1 MKTYDKRVAF
11 CISDQHVIPHGGIGQ
26 FAKGFVEMA
35 GRLNW
40 KVDLILDKAP
50 TNTFCSLIESLGANT
65 VYPDTP
71 LKYSEHVGIFAFN
84 ESINFEKTINFRN
97 CLMKALTT
105 NLYDMIVCNTWEA
118 MLATH
123 LLGITSNIPTVFYTH
138 HESMVFRQNRKDKGV
153 FTHACNE
160 FANKLIEFDD
170 VIVGTQS
177 DRNKNELIKEGVSN
191 VVVLGMPMTE
201 RELLVEYLNETEG
214 VLWLGRWEKLKNPE
228 AFIKLIKETGLPAK
242 VMTNANGKKKFEAEF
257 KAAGI
262 TNYKIAAGVVGKEKV
277 DFIRSSRVH
286 YNTSLRESYGFAFIE
301 CLAHMPCVVLDK
313 ADWANNFDTSRFHVT
328 KEADAAEL
336 IKKIY
341 YNEVGGALDYVMG
354 LDNAAQL
361 QWADIMANSEWQKSS
376 TNAAKINEVETT
388 KYSKFIVDLE
398 RKALAIED
406 ITSVLTNRHKFNIIY
421 TDKETYL
428 TKDKDFVPTEED
440 TNTLDDI
447 FA

>member
-50 TNTFCSLIESLGANT
+50 TNNFCSLIESFGANV
-65 VYPDTP
+65 VYPDMP

-84 ESINFEKTINFRN
+84 ESINFEKSINFRN
-97 CLMKALTT
+97 SLMKALAT
-105 NLYDMIVCNTWEA
+105 NIYDMIVCNTWEA

-123 LLGITSNIPTVFYTH
+123 LLGVTANIPTVFYTH
-138 HESMVFRQNRKDKGV
+138 HESMVFRSNRKEKGV
-153 FTHACNE
+153 FSQACNE

-177 DRNKNELIKEGVSN
+177 DRNNTELLNEGIKNT
-191 VVVLGMPMTE
+191 VVLGMPMTE
-201 RELLVEYLNETEG
+201 RKLLEKYEGETEG

-228 AFIKLIKETGLPAK
+228 AFIKLIKETGLPAR

-257 KAAGI
+257 AAAGI
-262 TNYKIAAGVVGKEKV
+262 TNYKIASGVVGEEKV
-277 DFIRSSRVH
+277 EFIRSSRVH

-301 CLAHMPCVVLDK
+301 CLAHMPCFVLDK
-313 ADWANNFDTSRFHVT
+313 ADWANNFDTSKFTFVSE
-328 KEADAAEL
+328 KQAAEK
-336 IKKIY
+336 IKKAY
-341 YNEVGGALDYVMG
+341 ENSSSGELDYVRG
-354 LDNAAQL
+354 IDSLAQE
-361 QWADIMANSEWQKSS
+361 QWADIMINSEWQKSS
-376 TNAAKINEVETT
+376 SNAAKINEVETT
-388 KYSKFIVDLE
+388 KYSKFIVDLD

-421 TDKETYL
+421 TDKDTYL
-428 TKDKDFVPTEED
+428 TKDKDFVPVEED